1 MLVETFVLVLPD
13 IRSAYSVIPGVSFLL
28 FFFSGIMLKP
38 STLPNWLQP
47 WLPSV
52 SIIRWTMQAEFINE
66 FEGDDDVFPVI
77 NGSYSTYDAFLGLFG
92 WGGKTKW
99 TCLNILVLNL
109 FIYRTVTLL
118 AMMRKTVTQRGKRIY
133 RKHFIEERMY

>member
-1 MLVETFVLVLPD
+1 MLVETLVLLLPD
-13 IRSAYSVIPGVSFLL
+13 IRSAYGVIPGVSFML
-28 FFFSGIMLKP
+28 FFFSGLIIKP
-38 STLPNWLQP
+38 STLPNWLQA

-66 FEGDDDVFPVI
+66 FEGDEDVFPVI

-99 TCLNILVLNL
+99 MCLNILVLNL
-109 FIYRTVTLL
+109 VIYRMVTLF
-118 AMMRKTVTQRGKRIY
+118 AMLRKTVTQRGARIY
-133 RKHFIEERMY
+133 RKHFVEERMY